1 VRTRTRVFAAFGVAL
16 IALLFAAPAFAADS
30 STTPKYANE
39 ETKACAEKLAN
50 GGAIDDCQKAP
61 SPLKPDNNEIIW
73 GLLAFAVLLVA
84 MWKWGVPAVK
94 NMEKARED
102 RIRNDLESAEKARSE
117 AEQEKAQ
124 YMASLADARNEAG
137 RIIDEAR
144 QSAESVRADIVARA
158 EQDANEIRTRAQA
171 DIANQR
177 QQAMLQLR
185 SDVASLSIDLAGRVV
200 EKNLDDATNR
210 QLVDKFIDQVG
221 RSN

>member
-1 VRTRTRVFAAFGVAL
+1 VRTRTRVFAAVG
-16 IALLFAAPAFAADS
+16 IALVAMLFAAPAYAAD
-30 STTPKYANE
+30 STTPKYTNE
-39 ETKACAEKLAN
+39 AARQCADKLAN
-50 GGAIDDCQKAP
+50 GGTIDDCQKAP
-61 SPLKPDNNEIIW
+61 SPLKPANNEIIW
-73 GLLAFAVLLVA
+73 GMAAFVVLLLA

-102 RIRNDLESAEKARSE
+102 RIRNDLESAEKSRNE

-158 EQDANEIRTRAQA
+158 EEDANEIRTRAQT

-177 QQAMLQLR
+177 QQAMTQLR

-210 QLVDKFIDQVG
+210 QLVDNFIDQVG

>member
-1 VRTRTRVFAAFGVAL
+1 M
-16 IALLFAAPAFAADS
+16 LFAAPAYAAD
-30 STTPKYANE
+30 STTPKYTNE
-39 ETKACAEKLAN
+39 AARQCADKLAN
-50 GGAIDDCQKAP
+50 GGTIDDCQKAP
-61 SPLKPDNNEIIW
+61 SPLKPANNEIIW
-73 GLLAFAVLLVA
+73 GMAAFVVLLLA

-102 RIRNDLESAEKARSE
+102 RIRNDLESAEKSRNE

-158 EQDANEIRTRAQA
+158 EEDANEIRTRAQT

-177 QQAMLQLR
+177 QQAMTQLR

-210 QLVDKFIDQVG
+210 QLVDNFIDQVG

>member
-1 VRTRTRVFAAFGVAL
+1 MRTRTRVFAAVG
-16 IALLFAAPAFAADS
+16 IALVAMLFAAPAYAAD

-39 ETKACAEKLAN
+39 AAKQCAEKLAN
-50 GGAIDDCQKAP
+50 GGTIDDCQQAP
-61 SPLKPDNNEIIW
+61 SPLKPANNEIIW
-73 GLLAFAVLLVA
+73 GMAAFVVLLLA

-102 RIRNDLESAEKARSE
+102 RIRNDLESAEKSRNE

-158 EQDANEIRTRAQA
+158 EEDANEIRTRAQA

-177 QQAMLQLR
+177 QQAMTQLR

-210 QLVDKFIDQVG
+210 QLVDNFIEQVG